1 MIWRNFLRDLRQ
13 TAPRL
18 ISVMVITMIAV
29 MVYTALNGVLYH
41 VQQVTAAYGQTQ
53 NVADYWISGA
63 GLDRSDCRVLEQ
75 IDGVAGVQPRITW
88 EAQERGNEDVQLL
101 VYAVADWAIN
111 TPYLVGGALPA
122 DEREMAVS
130 DVFAAANGLSVGDS
144 YEMLL
149 TGTDQVLRLRISG
162 LVKSPE
168 CLYHVN
174 ATTPM
179 PELGRYGFAYCSQ
192 DVLSGLMG
200 SNRYNQIC
208 ITTSDEVDD
217 AALRRAVDER
227 LGDKVVNVLAREDN
241 LAADRL
247 RGMTEDL
254 TPILRL
260 FPILFFLCAVLLMV
274 SNMSRLIESGRSAI
288 GTFKA
293 LGYSDRTILWYYL
306 LHAVLVVLVGFPL
319 GVAPNGLIA
328 RLLVETLSTGCD
340 LPVYGLANDY
350 RSWGQALALTV
361 LCCVGSA
368 FFVARSL
375 LKESPAQCMRPQPP
389 KSTKP
394 VLLEKLPFLWRRLG
408 FNQKYIIRNALRNKA
423 RMLTCVVGIAFC
435 MGLVLAAFALR
446 DAVTHYAGA
455 LTSNQNKY
463 DLMVDLGAGVTEGQY
478 RRLAASAN
486 TEGAEFEMTT
496 AGWFYAPGRMT
507 TAALTVAEDQSWLH
521 LYDPYAQGVLNLPE
535 DGAVLSQSMADELNV
550 TTGDTVTVRF
560 TGDSRYYTMKVSR
573 ILRGV
578 SGAYVG
584 RGFWRSLGRPYV
596 PTTAYAAAADRTA
609 LAAELDRYDFVD
621 GWQTRETVTD
631 AAAEQ
636 LSSAS
641 LVAYILI
648 VFGGSLAC
656 VVIYNLGIMSFL
668 EQIRSLATLM
678 VLGFYDKEIKRLQ
691 LSENIIFA
699 AGGICAGIPMGIGL
713 SYVIIALLSDMPLQ
727 VNTRP
732 VSFVLSCAVTLLFAL
747 LVNWMI
753 GRKMREIDML
763 GALKSVD

>member
-361 LCCVGSA
+361 LCCVGSVHA
-368 FFVARSL
+368 PTAPQKHQAGAAGEAALPLAALGLQSEIHHPQR
-375 LKESPAQCMRPQPP
+375 PAQQGADAHLRCRDR
-389 KSTKP
+389 
-394 VLLEKLPFLWRRLG
+394 LLHGP
-408 FNQKYIIRNALRNKA
+408 
-423 RMLTCVVGIAFC
+423 
-435 MGLVLAAFALR
+435 
-446 DAVTHYAGA
+446 
-455 LTSNQNKY
+455 
-463 DLMVDLGAGVTEGQY
+463 GAGGLRPAG
-478 RRLAASAN
+478 RRDPLCRSAD
-486 TEGAEFEMTT
+486 
-496 AGWFYAPGRMT
+496 
-507 TAALTVAEDQSWLH
+507 LQS
-521 LYDPYAQGVLNLPE
+521 
-535 DGAVLSQSMADELNV
+535 
-550 TTGDTVTVRF
+550 
-560 TGDSRYYTMKVSR
+560 
-573 ILRGV
+573 
-578 SGAYVG
+578 
-584 RGFWRSLGRPYV
+584 
-596 PTTAYAAAADRTA
+596 
-609 LAAELDRYDFVD
+609 
-621 GWQTRETVTD
+621 
-631 AAAEQ
+631 
-636 LSSAS
+636 
-641 LVAYILI
+641 
-648 VFGGSLAC
+648 
-656 VVIYNLGIMSFL
+656 
-668 EQIRSLATLM
+668 EQIRPDGRSGRRRDGGA
-678 VLGFYDKEIKRLQ
+678 VPQAGRLRQ
-691 LSENIIFA
+691 HGG
-699 AGGICAGIPMGIGL
+699 GGI
-713 SYVIIALLSDMPLQ
+713 
-727 VNTRP
+727 
-732 VSFVLSCAVTLLFAL
+732 
-747 LVNWMI
+747 
-753 GRKMREIDML
+753 
-763 GALKSVD
+763 